1 MNKVILLC
9 LVLFCSASAFGASS
23 KEKVER
29 EIAFAFQKSEWTNKE
44 KTAFTLSIIG
54 NTLDLASSVMSDS
67 RCVERNPILGKS
79 PSNASLIALKL
90 FSIGFEYML
99 YNSPKFRYTE
109 THWYGYT
116 SAVLH
121 TGVAISNF
129 RNNCY

>member
-1 MNKVILLC
+1 MNKAFLLC
-9 LVLFCSASAFGASS
+9 LILLFSGSAKCASS
-23 KEKVER
+23 KETVER
-29 EIAFAFQKSEWTNKE
+29 EISFAFQKSEWTDKE

-79 PSNASLIALKL
+79 PSNAALIALKL

-99 YNSPKFRYTE
+99 YNSPKFRYNE